1 MRAINEDEAYSHLSP
16 YIGKLLT
23 AVKDSVNDYFNG
35 ARYSQTRH
43 EHSLRSAA
51 SICHDKIKQA
61 IIDSFEN
68 VPGTHLKT
76 YRGLFMLSI
85 NGVVVLRFK
94 KFNLKKLS
102 TGIETQQLLAF
113 NNQNPDQLEL
123 ADMPPNGLLHVGYL
137 LNKLETGIESVY
149 ISCRH
154 GKRNLW
160 AWDITADGM
169 KASEQVLVP
178 MPETATPSRRK
189 ITAKIA
195 NSGGGEVN
203 ANN

>member
-16 YIGKLLT
+16 YLGKLLS
-23 AVKDSVNDYFNG
+23 AVKDSVNDYFSG

-61 IIDSFEN
+61 IIVAFES
-68 VPGTHLKT
+68 VPGAQLKT

-85 NGVVVLRFK
+85 NGIVVLRFK

-102 TGIETQQLLAF
+102 AGIETQQLLAF

-123 ADMPPNGLLHVGYL
+123 PDMPPNGLLHVGYQV
-137 LNKLETGIESVY
+137 NKLETGIESVY

-154 GKRNLW
+154 GKSNLW
-160 AWDITADGM
+160 AWDITTEGM
-169 KASEQVLVP
+169 EVTEHVLVP

-195 NSGGGEVN
+195 NSDGGEVN
-203 ANN
+203 ANI